1 MSNYDYTV
9 PLRNYAKQL
18 TAEQRKVLAEIL
30 DELTSESPDPG
41 VAGILVEKRD
51 SRITVKHS
59 EDGDIL
65 ASGVVRL
72 GAWDRIWDAIRG
84 EFV

>member
-30 DELTSESPDPG
+30 DELTSEPPERG
-41 VAGILVEKRD
+41 AAGILVELRD

-59 EDGDIL
+59 QDGHVIM
-65 ASGVVRL
+65 AGGVRM
-72 GAWDRIWDAIRG
+72 GAWDRILDAIRG